1 MKNPIKVY
9 CISLGCPKNRVDVE
23 TMLGGIAGGV
33 EVVAAPES
41 ADVVVINTCSFI
53 APAVEE
59 SVRTIVETAEAIR
72 DLSPRPKL
80 AVTGCLPARYGTEL
94 RRELPEVDIW
104 GLPTELD
111 VLPDRL
117 ARAVRGGGEGGE
129 PPRGQRLIS
138 TPPGYAYVKI
148 AEGCNHA
155 CAYCTIPSIRGRLA
169 SRPAEEI
176 VREARELL
184 DRGVSELVLVA
195 QDLTAY
201 GRDLG
206 LKNGLERLAESLLAL
221 PGLVWLRLLYLYPSG
236 IDEGFARFLGS
247 AGPPLVP
254 SFDIPFQHVH
264 PDVLAAM
271 RRPRSAPPAA
281 ILERVRRH
289 IPDAAI
295 RTTFIT
301 GFPGETPRR
310 FQALCDFV
318 AASRLHN
325 VGVFPFSPEEGTRAV
340 TLPGRV
346 SRKEA
351 LRRRETL
358 MAIQAEISAE
368 ILSDYVGRSMRVLV
382 DAPHPEWPGL
392 FVGRTW
398 FQAPEVDGVTYVSG
412 PGVAPGRMVTAEIV
426 ESKDYDLVALAE
438 EEDGKKPPQ
447 NSRRRGT

>member
-9 CISLGCPKNRVDVE
+9 CVSLGCPKNRVDVE
-23 TMLGGIAGGV
+23 TMLGCVAGGV

-80 AVTGCLPARYGTEL
+80 AVTGCLPARYGEEL

-117 ARAVRGGGEGGE
+117 ARAVRGGGGGGE
-129 PPRGQRLIS
+129 PPHGQRLIS
-138 TPPGYAYVKI
+138 PPPGYASGKI
-148 AEGCNHA
+148 AAGCSPA
-155 CAYCTIPSIRGRLA
+155 CADCTIPSSRGRLA
-169 SRPAEEI
+169 SREAGEI

-184 DRGVSELVLVA
+184 YRGVSELVLVA

-206 LKNGLERLAESLLAL
+206 MKHGLRRLAESLL
-221 PGLVWLRLLYLYPSG
+221 GLSGLARCASYLYPSG
-236 IDEGFARFLGS
+236 IDEEFARFLGS

-295 RTTFIT
+295 RSTFIT

-325 VGVFPFSPEEGTRAV
+325 VGVFPFSPEEGTRAA

-368 ILSDYVGRSMRVLV
+368 ILSGYVGRTMPVLV

-412 PGVAPGRMVTAEIV
+412 PGAAPGRMVTAEIV
-426 ESKDYDLVALAE
+426 ESKNYDLVALA
-438 EEDGKKPPQ
+438 DG
-447 NSRRRGT
+447 

>member
-1 MKNPIKVY
+1 MQRPIKVH
-9 CISLGCPKNRVDVE
+9 CVSLGCPKNRVDVE
-23 TMLGGIAGGV
+23 TLLGCVPGGV
-33 EVVAAPES
+33 EVVVEPGAAEL
-41 ADVVVINTCSFI
+41 VVINTCAFI

-59 SVRTIVETAEAIR
+59 SVRTILETAEAIR
-72 DLSPRPKL
+72 DLSPRPRL
-80 AVTGCLPARYGTEL
+80 AVTGCLPARYGEEL
-94 RRELPEVDIW
+94 RRGLPEVDLW
-104 GLPTELD
+104 GLPSELD
-111 VLPDRL
+111 MLPDRL
-117 ARAVRGGGEGGE
+117 ARAVREADAPDVRDGG
-129 PPRGQRLIS
+129 RGRAGRLVS

-148 AEGCNHA
+148 ADGCNHA
-155 CAYCTIPSIRGRLA
+155 CAYCTIPAIRGRLA
-169 SRPAEEI
+169 SRPAGEI
-176 VREARELL
+176 VAEARELL

-206 LKNGLERLAESLLAL
+206 LEHGLRGLVEGLLGL

-236 IDEGFARFLGS
+236 LTEDLVRFLAS

-271 RRPRSAPPAA
+271 GRPRSAPPEAV
-281 ILERVRRH
+281 LERVRRH
-289 IPDAAI
+289 FPDAAI

-340 TLPGRV
+340 TLSGKV

-351 LRRRETL
+351 MLRRETL
-358 MAIQAEISAE
+358 MAVQAEISAG
-368 ILSDYVGRSMRVLV
+368 ILSGYVGRNMPVLV

-392 FVGRTW
+392 HVGRTW

-426 ESKDYDLVALAE
+426 EGKDYDLVALAE
-438 EEDGKKPPQ
+438 G
-447 NSRRRGT
+447 